1 VNNCHDFTAQSDL
14 HVCDCLTVGTGR
26 FYFDRD
32 VDCIVTF
39 FEKRFRYVSD
49 KPRPTWEGVL
59 ATRQGTLDVIAAAS
73 GFIGD
78 REIAEFEKAGGLGER
93 FGDEEGDLE
102 VAAQEE
108 DEDEEDDESEP
119 AVVNQGSGQGGE
131 KIMARDEDVQFKSLR
146 QAEAIALRR
155 LGQDSIG
162 NMYSSQLEPEPEPGP
177 GETGVDRESDAGG
190 GHGVSRLGE
199 QSKVLEIKR
208 AERDKSGHRKVAA
221 EARLERLA
229 QLSGE
234 KTKGDDAEEDSESE
248 DEDTAGLERVD
259 VSHNVAAGKVHF
271 IQPKEIQKQG
281 GEPEEEGGNQAQ
293 DSNRPRFARG
303 GGRRAPPKKLTAEE
317 QAALIRKRV
326 SKSKSGRPRNG
337 GGRGGHEGGHGKK
350 SKAKNAGNKNV
361 KAMMQSI

>member
-1 VNNCHDFTAQSDL
+1 MPPT
-14 HVCDCLTVGTGR
+14 VCLQVCNRLAVGTGR
-26 FYFDRD
+26 YYFDRD

-78 REIAEFEKAGGLGER
+78 KEIAEFEKAGGLGER
-93 FGDEEGDLE
+93 FGDEEGELE

-108 DEDEEDDESEP
+108 EEEDDEEDDDESEP

-131 KIMARDEDVQFKSLR
+131 KIIERDEDIQFKSLR
-146 QAEAIALRR
+146 QAEALALRR
-155 LGQDSIG
+155 LGEDTIG

-177 GETGVDRESDAGG
+177 GDASVDAESDTGG
-190 GHGVSRLGE
+190 VPRLGE
-199 QSKVLEIKR
+199 ESKVLEIKR

-221 EARLERLA
+221 EARLARLA
-229 QLSGE
+229 ELSGE
-234 KTKGDDAEEDSESE
+234 QTTDDVVGEDSEDEEDEE

-271 IQPKEIQKQG
+271 IQPKEVQKQG
-281 GEPEEEGGNQAQ
+281 GEPEEDDANPARGG
-293 DSNRPRFARG
+293 SRPRYARG

-317 QAALIRKRV
+317 QAALIRQRV
-326 SKSKSGRPRNG
+326 AKSKSGRPRNG
-337 GGRGGHEGGHGKK
+337 GGRRGQEGGHGKK